1 MRFKYG
7 LGFLVFLL
15 SLYSCAA
22 QQPGPE
28 FYDGLKKKR
37 GGDRAGAAAR
47 FEKALDSK
55 NSPIAE
61 AAAAELMNLR
71 HAGYPLSQAAM
82 AKIRRKAAGPWAE
95 AIAATEDIPAAREKA
110 LALLFSGGRE
120 RFRDDAAQYTLAE
133 WRKTS
138 EENPGG
144 YFAEVEN
151 AAIDGRIAAS
161 RSRYGEALLFFRI
174 ALRDSHEL
182 FLQYP
187 DLLADLG
194 RTFQYAPTGNEGI
207 DLFMEWEKNIA
218 EGNSLIRFLLFFYAG
233 RIAHYRGG
241 QCAEF
246 FAQALPFAPESPAD
260 QADSCIWYMMD
271 SALAEGSNAAGP
283 AAISLLETY
292 VSQWR
297 DDSYFADVMGRLA
310 RELVRR
316 RQWGDLLRVFSL
328 VRDRQGAAAAQYAW
342 IIGRALEEGLL
353 PPEAIRRAGELAA
366 TNIPPAEESADGEY
380 SALPAEIAIRAYFR
394 TAYEAG
400 ASALYYRSL
409 SAAAL
414 DEPFLDITALRR
426 ETSRAPFRSDESETM
441 LFLLGFFRH
450 NAAEFAPR
458 YIRAAEEG
466 LSPGELRR
474 LAEALGG
481 AGMYQQSMRLV
492 SLYIRQDGYQA
503 IRKDLELSHPR
514 PYREMVER
522 YAGETGI
529 EAPLLFALIRTESAF
544 DHNAVSAAG
553 AVGLTQL
560 MPATAEEAAARL
572 LRQGGPDYRRIAAD
586 ENGQE
591 VNAVNLRDP
600 AANIHIG
607 ASYLAYLNGRMED
620 PLLAIL
626 AYNGGMNRVR
636 RWVAASQNLPPNLFL
651 ETADY
656 AETRDYGRRVMAAAA
671 VYKSLYY

>member
-1 MRFKYG
+1 MRGKYG
-7 LGFLVFLL
+7 LSFLVFLL

-37 GGDRAGAAAR
+37 GGDLAGAAAR

-55 NSPIAE
+55 NSPLAA
-61 AAAAELMNLR
+61 AAAAELMSMR
-71 HAGYPLSQAAM
+71 HAGHPLPRSAM
-82 AKIRRKAAGPWAE
+82 AKIRLKAAGSWAE
-95 AIAATEDIPAAREKA
+95 AIAAAEGIPESREKA
-110 LALLFSGGRE
+110 LALLFSGGRD
-120 RFRDDAAQYTLAE
+120 RFREDAAQWALAE
-133 WRKTS
+133 WRKAG
-138 EENPGG
+138 EDVPGG
-144 YFAEVEN
+144 HFSEAEN

-174 ALRDSHEL
+174 ALRDSPEL
-182 FLQYP
+182 FVQYP

-194 RTFQYAPTGNEGI
+194 RTFQYTPTGSEGI
-207 DLFMEWEKNIA
+207 TLFTEWEKNID
-218 EGNSLIRFLLFFYAG
+218 EGESLIRFLLLFYSG

-241 QCAEF
+241 QCDEF
-246 FAQALPFAPESPAD
+246 FARALPFAPENPAD

-271 SALAEGSNAAGP
+271 AALANNAASP
-283 AAISLLETY
+283 AAVISLLEAY

-297 DDSYFADVMGRLA
+297 DDSYFSDVMGKLA

-316 RQWGDLLRVFSL
+316 RQWNDLLRVFSL
-328 VRDRQGAAAAQYAW
+328 VRERQGAATAQYAW

-353 PPEAIRRAGELAA
+353 PPEEIRRAGELLM
-366 TNIPPAEESADGEY
+366 ESAPTAGEAADGED
-380 SALPAEIAIRAYFR
+380 SALTAEIITKAYFHA
-394 TAYEAG
+394 AYEAG

-414 DEPFLDITALRR
+414 GEPFLDKAALRR
-426 ETSRAPFRSDESETM
+426 ERSRAPSGGDESETM
-441 LFLLGFFRH
+441 RFLLGFFKH
-450 NAAEFAPR
+450 SAAEFAPR
-458 YIRAAEEG
+458 YIRAAEED

-492 SLYIRQDGYQA
+492 SLYIRQDGYQV

-514 PYREMVER
+514 PYRELVER
-522 YAGETGI
+522 YAEETGI
-529 EAPLLFALIRTESAF
+529 EAALLFALIRTESAF
-544 DHNAVSAAG
+544 DQNVVSAAG

-572 LRQGGPDYRRIAAD
+572 LRQGGPDYRRITTG

-607 ASYLAYLNGRMED
+607 ASYLAYLNGRMGD

-636 RWVAASQNLPPNLFL
+636 RWITASQNLPPDLFL

-671 VYKSLYY
+671 VYKNLYY